1 MGDQLKLKA
10 GVRKERP
17 WRQHWCSSVPVATLV
32 ALAASAFQ
40 WSLFRPTSHYWSP
53 FGLPPAPHILL
64 LVRFYWISQ
73 FSYFFYTVHGFSVKL
88 VYWTMFRPTSQWSPF
103 TLPPGPHIY
112 AWPLWAMATFRY
124 IFILSAVG
132 VRSSSQWYSIK
143 NFHSLPVF
151 SHPCPPLLNMCIYL
165 IFLTLGSQKVWTWYK
180 NKISHKCPNFYVQ

>member
-1 MGDQLKLKA
+1 MKISWVGGRSTETKPETKTQQIENQNENGQSTKTKSYDPGA

-64 LVRFYWISQ
+64 FVRFLSGFLSFHIS
-73 FSYFFYTVHGFSVKL
+73 FINTAHGFSVKL
-88 VYWTMFRPTSQWSPF
+88 VYWTMFRLTSQWSPF
-103 TLPPGPHIY
+103 TPPPGPHIY

-132 VRSSSQWYSIK
+132 VRSSSQ
-143 NFHSLPVF
+143 
-151 SHPCPPLLNMCIYL
+151 
-165 IFLTLGSQKVWTWYK
+165 
-180 NKISHKCPNFYVQ
+180 

>member
-1 MGDQLKLKA
+1 MKISWVGGRSTETKPETKTKTQQIENQNENGQSTKTKSYDPGA

-73 FSYFFYTVHGFSVKL
+73 FSYFFYTAHGFSVKL

-124 IFILSAVG
+124 IFIFSAVG
-132 VRSSSQWYSIK
+132 VRS
-143 NFHSLPVF
+143 
-151 SHPCPPLLNMCIYL
+151 
-165 IFLTLGSQKVWTWYK
+165 GSQ
-180 NKISHKCPNFYVQ
+180 